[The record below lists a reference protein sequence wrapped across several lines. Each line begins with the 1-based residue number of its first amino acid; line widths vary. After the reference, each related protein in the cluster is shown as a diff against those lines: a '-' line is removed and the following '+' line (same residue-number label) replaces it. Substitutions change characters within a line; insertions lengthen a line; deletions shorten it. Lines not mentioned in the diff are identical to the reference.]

1 MSVDLTSAL
10 FSCIIQEEMEGLVV
24 SPTSPPGEREEGKA
38 LENKSEM
45 IFFKGEFVREVLSW
59 PTERER
65 LFWTSHVL
73 RKNAW

>member
-45 IFFKGEFVREVLSW
+45 IFLKESL
-59 PTERER
+59 
-65 LFWTSHVL
+65 
-73 RKNAW
+73 